1 MMSSVDNDFCDN
13 ETSPDRTVPMELEY
27 NKNDEEKSNL
37 LLLPHCNQ
45 SIECTSNKDIS
56 YIGLLKHHRE
66 YRWYLLSS
74 LVTDAGEWFS
84 YIASIAAIEQIHTIN
99 DEAISRTSVSILFA
113 LRLLPSILFSNIGG
127 VFADS
132 YDRRNILFVLDVLG
146 SFTAFF
152 FLLAYQL
159 KSIAVLYVAAFCQ
172 MTVAAMYEPARN
184 SLVPMFFTNEGYLKK
199 ALTLTGLTW
208 SVMASVG
215 ASTGGLVTEYAGINA
230 CFLIDSATYL
240 LSACFIWMIRGRY
253 VATATDEASED
264 GIASTITVAKDD
276 LSDNATQWISLTE
289 ATKMMT
295 DGFAYLR
302 SKSWGA
308 LVFLKFCACLVYGSA
323 DVLNVAFS
331 EKRYTN
337 GDSNDADL
345 DGSSGRLGILFASV
359 GVGCFVG
366 PVVIEKK
373 FCSNDM
379 LGRVMAVDYAL
390 STLSEAVAVIAGG
403 LLLDIAGL
411 SPYHVS
417 FIMAILALATM
428 IMWTV
433 YFYRVRV

>member
-1 MMSSVDNDFCDN
+1 
-13 ETSPDRTVPMELEY
+13 
-27 NKNDEEKSNL
+27 
-37 LLLPHCNQ
+37 
-45 SIECTSNKDIS
+45 
-56 YIGLLKHHRE
+56 
-66 YRWYLLSS
+66 
-74 LVTDAGEWFS
+74 
-84 YIASIAAIEQIHTIN
+84 
-99 DEAISRTSVSILFA
+99 
-113 LRLLPSILFSNIGG
+113 LFSNIGG

-366 PVVIEKK
+366 PVVIEKVTDVENTSSLEAACVVSYLLLGLGYFGMAGIDSFLSLCIFNALRAAGSSIIWIYSSLLLQK